1 MASNQ
6 VKAQQQAIANEKA
19 HAESAAGIEEQLVK
33 IRARRQFL
41 EEELKKTTAA
51 ISALLRKAEGASVV
65 KKVSEL
71 ERVKEERE
79 RKREA
84 AFERK
89 KKEMGAKPAGVTKVV
104 MPKKSSQKAPVS
116 MLRKNGAEEI
126 GRGLGGVEGGM

>member
-6 VKAQQQAIANEKA
+6 AKAQQQAIANEKA

-33 IRARRQFL
+33 IRARRQYL

-51 ISALLRKAEGASVV
+51 EAALLCKAGRASVV
-65 KKVSEL
+65 KKKVSEL

-79 RKREA
+79 RKREV

-89 KKEMGAKPAGVTKVV
+89 KKEIGAKPAGVTKVV
-104 MPKKSSQKAPVS
+104 TPKKSPQKAPVS
-116 MLRKNGAEEI
+116 MLRKYRA
-126 GRGLGGVEGGM
+126 